1 MESDKHYFVEG
12 LFIIVFTVAAAVFAV
27 WIGSPGHRDDVLYRI
42 HFPDS
47 VSGLALGDPVKFRGV
62 DVGTVKTMA
71 LDRENPRLVLV
82 EVRLRKDTPVMTDTR
97 ASLQMKGITGVVFV
111 ELNGGDPAKQTLL
124 AATPQGQIPEIPPES
139 TGLKA
144 MIEELPKMV
153 KKFEATADK
162 ISATADKFG
171 TMAQKFSA
179 VGDQTRQVVKGVGE
193 LTEKVKENPSL
204 LLRRPRK
211 EDNVTRETRDS
222 RQSRESMEALRK

>member
-12 LFIIVFTVAAAVFAV
+12 LFIIFFTIAAAVFAV

-42 HFPDS
+42 HFADS

-71 LDRENPRLVLV
+71 LDRENPRLVQV
-82 EVRLRKDTPVMTDTR
+82 EVRLRRDTPVMTDTK
-97 ASLQMKGITGVVFV
+97 ASLQMKGITGVVFI
-111 ELNGGDPAKQTLL
+111 ELNGGDPAKQTLV
-124 AATPQGQIPEIPPES
+124 AATPQGQIPEIPSES

-144 MIEELPKMV
+144 MLEELPKMV
-153 KKFEATADK
+153 QKFEATADK
-162 ISATADKFG
+162 IGVMAGKISGTAE
-171 TMAQKFSA
+171 KFSA
-179 VGDQTRQVVKGVGE
+179 VGEQTKKVVKGVEE

-211 EDNVTRETRDS
+211 EDKDETKVARDS
-222 RQSRESMEALRK
+222 RERAEAMRK